1 MKAKGNLENEEPKKK
16 TLYTLTLTEEQIKKL
31 KAWCDRQLWTFYEV
45 DHALFG
51 FKGDKVNVVAYKSG
65 KVVIQG
71 KKTEDFVTFVLEAEI
86 THDPRMGYEEAHH
99 PEWFEAH
106 AGMDESG
113 KGDLFGPLVVACV
126 IADAG
131 VARTWLDEGLK
142 DSKRITSDAAILT
155 LEKKILSTKGVVVK
169 TLFSGMEKYNTLYHK
184 FGDNLNKLLG
194 WMHAKCLEEALAE
207 KRVPWGMLDQ
217 FSKKDL
223 VSPHLGDD
231 PFELRMQT
239 KAEADP
245 VVAAASIVARATY
258 VKQMRKLSKEFGEP
272 LLKGASAQVKD
283 QGKRIVAKMG
293 PEALGRF
300 AKLHFKTAYE
310 ILGKQAPEKPLW
322 RKY

>member
-1 MKAKGNLENEEPKKK
+1 MNAKRNSEDEGPKKK
-16 TLYTLTLTEEQIKKL
+16 TLYTLTLTEEQIAKL
-31 KAWCDRQLWTFYEV
+31 KKWCDRQLWEHYDV
-45 DHALFG
+45 DYAHFG

-71 KKTEDFVTFVLEAEI
+71 KKTEDFVTFVIEAEI

-113 KGDLFGPLVVACV
+113 KGDLFGPLVTTCV

-131 VARTWLDEGLK
+131 VARTWIDEGLK
-142 DSKRITSDAAILT
+142 DSKRITSDLAILT
-155 LEKKILSTKGVVVK
+155 LEKKILRTEGVVVK
-169 TLFSGMEKYNTLYHK
+169 TMFAGMEKYNELYHK
-184 FGDNLNKLLG
+184 FDSNLNKLLG
-194 WMHAKCLEEALAE
+194 WMHAKSLEEAFA
-207 KRVPWGMLDQ
+207 KKQVPWGMLDQ

-223 VSPHLGDD
+223 VSPHFKDEH
-231 PFELRMQT
+231 FELRMQT

-245 VVAAASIVARATY
+245 IVAAASIVARAAY
-258 VKQMRKLSKEFGEP
+258 IKQMRKLSEVLGEP
-272 LLKGASAQVKD
+272 LLKGASAKVKA
-283 QGKRIVAKMG
+283 QGKRIVEKLG
-293 PEALGRF
+293 PEALGKF

-310 ILGKQAPEKPLW
+310 ILGKPVPAKPAW